1 MYKVGIEEEVK
12 IHVITDPEEVEYYSD
27 VLTRKHYLGSSLVN
41 IRTLVQV
48 ARRGRTDLAILT
60 WEPNVRRWFYLRDDV
75 IGWNEDQKRTR
86 SKYCFE
92 NRRFLMLSDQK
103 NLASKILK
111 RGEENLGRE
120 AEKLYGH
127 GCMLVETFVDP
138 SRGLEGTCY
147 KAAGWKEVG
156 LTKGGK
162 GREASRKPKLYF
174 IKELKKDAIGKL
186 KSPKLSPTDT
196 KNPRQKILSLDTF
209 DIKGLRQRL
218 NAIPDTRQRKGWYP
232 PSALL
237 ALIMMAVLSG
247 ESTISDIHRWISS
260 LSVELLR
267 TIGCRKCPS
276 YGVLRSTL
284 IKTDHVLLSKI
295 LCQWLIEQEGK
306 IHIDK
311 RVKILSLDGKRMR
324 AASSAGDT
332 EIHLLELVDAVTQ
345 VVHAQLKVST
355 NKENEI
361 PVAQEMLRN
370 ESIDA
375 ETIITADAMHTQ
387 RKTADII
394 VKKTPITYSLS
405 KTTRRT
411 SKKLSSK
418 TPQRKIGRYKSILR
432 SLDMEG

>member
-1 MYKVGIEEEVK
+1 MYKLGIEEEVK
-12 IHVITDPEEVEYYSD
+12 IHVIRDPGEIEYYSD
-27 VLTRKHYLGSSLVN
+27 VLCRNHYLKSSLVN
-41 IRTLVQV
+41 VRTLIQV

-60 WEPNVRRWFYLRDDV
+60 WEPNVRRWFFLRDEV
-75 IGWNEDQKRTR
+75 IGWNDDQKRTR

-111 RGEENLGRE
+111 KGEESLGRE

-147 KAAGWKEVG
+147 KAAGWTKVG

-162 GREASRKPKLYF
+162 GKEASRTPKLYF
-174 IKELKKDAIGKL
+174 VKEMKKDAIGKL

-209 DIKGLRQRL
+209 DMQGLRRRL
-218 NAIPDTRQRKGWYP
+218 DSIPDTRQRKGWYP
-232 PSALL
+232 PSSLL

-247 ESTISDIHRWISS
+247 ESTISDIHRWVSS

-267 TIGCRKCPS
+267 MIGCRKCPS
-276 YGVLRSTL
+276 YAVLRSTL
-284 IKTDHVLLSKI
+284 INTDHLLLSKI

-324 AASSAGDT
+324 AASRAGDA

-370 ESIDA
+370 EPLDA

-387 RKTADII
+387 IKTADII
-394 VKKTPITYSLS
+394 LKKTPTTYSLS
-405 KTTRRT
+405 RTTKKTSGKPL
-411 SKKLSSK
+411 SKK
-418 TPQRKIGRYKSILR
+418 PQRKIGRYKSILR